1 MDNKNL
7 NKIAA
12 IEKAISKKYGNKTIV
27 NPKAFWTDE
36 KEKEYL
42 KELKELY
49 KKECKQKEDTEKVKK
64 DGFFLSKNL
73 ITKKSKRKC
82 SVCDIYSFDLKDDVY
97 MNKFECCFKC
107 YIRWIEDREE
117 RWLKGWRPE
126 QNISSQTKIFI

>member
-1 MDNKNL
+1 MKKEDL

-12 IEKAISKKYGNKTIV
+12 IEKAILKKYGDEAV
-27 NPKAFWTDE
+27 ANPKAFWTDE

-49 KKECKQKEDTEKVKK
+49 KKEIKQQEDTEKVEK

-82 SVCDIYSFDLKDDVY
+82 PICDIYSFDLKDDVY

-107 YIRWIEDREE
+107 YIQYVQGREE
-117 RWLKGWRPE
+117 RWQSGWRPDK
-126 QNISSQTKIFI
+126 QGAIK

>member
-1 MDNKNL
+1 MKKEDL

-12 IEKAISKKYGNKTIV
+12 IEKAILKKYGDEAV
-27 NPKAFWTDE
+27 ANPKAFWTDE

-49 KKECKQKEDTEKVKK
+49 KKEIKQQEDTEKVEK

-82 SVCDIYSFDLKDDVY
+82 PIH
-97 MNKFECCFKC
+97 
-107 YIRWIEDREE
+107 
-117 RWLKGWRPE
+117 
-126 QNISSQTKIFI
+126 

>member
-1 MDNKNL
+1 MKKEDL

-12 IEKAISKKYGNKTIV
+12 IEKAILKKYGDEAV
-27 NPKAFWTDE
+27 ANPKAFWTDE

-49 KKECKQKEDTEKVKK
+49 KKEIKQQEDTEKVEK

-82 SVCDIYSFDLKDDVY
+82 PICDIYSFDLKDDVY

-107 YIRWIEDREE
+107 YVQWVENREE
-117 RWLKGWRPE
+117 RWLNGWRPNDANN
-126 QNISSQTKIFI
+126 QKKP